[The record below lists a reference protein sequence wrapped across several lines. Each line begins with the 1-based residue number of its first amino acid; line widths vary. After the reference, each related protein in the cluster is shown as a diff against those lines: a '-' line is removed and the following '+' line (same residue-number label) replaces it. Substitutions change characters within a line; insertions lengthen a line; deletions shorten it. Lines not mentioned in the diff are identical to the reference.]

1 MNTTLYA
8 ATMLFHF
15 ISGLL
20 INWLH
25 CWAVKSINLYFM
37 QCTVFGLCSGY
48 TDGIWISPKE
58 SSWSSLVF
66 HCLSLLGCDLVIGAV
81 SPVVSSH
88 TKQTTCYNGIKRLL
102 TNTHTGQPPCTRY
115 LLYYRCQ
122 RKFTK
127 LHNAQRGTL
136 LMSGIHVYS
145 LSINAHLACLG
156 RFTVL
161 WKHFQQGEGSSR
173 DL

>member
-1 MNTTLYA
+1 MCLVCVV
-8 ATMLFHF
+8 ATQTGSEF
-15 ISGLL
+15 LL
-20 INWLH
+20 
-25 CWAVKSINLYFM
+25 KSLP
-37 QCTVFGLCSGY
+37 GPL
-48 TDGIWISPKE
+48 P
-58 SSWSSLVF
+58 

-102 TNTHTGQPPCTRY
+102 TNTRTGQPPCTRY
-115 LLYYRCQ
+115 LPYYRCQ

-156 RFTVL
+156 KFTVL
-161 WKHFQQGEGSSR
+161 YCESTCRHFQQGEGSSR
-173 DL
+173 GL